1 MDPFEDIYHY
11 SAGEAITLYL
21 STRSAE
27 LRCDGLAMNM
37 LSAMAIILLDS
48 SMFYII
54 PK

>member
-11 SAGEAITLYL
+11 SAGEAIALYL

-48 SMFYII
+48 SVSYII